1 MAQSAVLLSLQRW
14 RQQRPT
20 HPIIA
25 DLRQRRR
32 SSGCSPRRPG
42 VEYSDCTC
50 HQRQVVGL
58 R

>member
-1 MAQSAVLLSLQRW
+1 MAKSAVLLSLKRW

-20 HPIIA
+20 HPIIQ

-32 SSGCSPRRPG
+32 SRGCSPRRPG
-42 VEYSDCTC
+42 AEYSDCTC